1 MLTQTGKWMGV
12 DFGLARIG
20 VAVSDPLGI
29 LANGLETI
37 RWNGRDAD
45 SIKERLVYLVKQQN
59 VQGIVMG
66 YPSRTDGKQASL
78 TGMVRDLAAELEQVT
93 GVPVLLRDERFTT
106 VMARRKLQ
114 ESGVKAKRQKP
125 VIDQVAAEI
134 ILQEY
139 LESRRKAL
147 Q

>member
-1 MLTQTGKWMGV
+1 MGI

-29 LANGLETI
+29 LAAGLETI
-37 RWNGRDAD
+37 RWNGRDTATVM
-45 SIKERLVYLVKQQN
+45 ERLVCLARQQN
-59 VQGIVMG
+59 IRGIVLG
-66 YPSRTDGKQASL
+66 YPQRTDGRQASL
-78 TGMVRDLAAELEQVT
+78 TGMVRELAAGLEQKT

-106 VMARRKLQ
+106 VIARRKLQ
-114 ESGVKAKRQKP
+114 ESGVRSRKQKP

-134 ILQEY
+134 ILQEH
-139 LESRRKAL
+139 LESRRKGL

>member
-1 MLTQTGKWMGV
+1 M
-12 DFGLARIG
+12 
-20 VAVSDPLGI
+20 
-29 LANGLETI
+29 
-37 RWNGRDAD
+37 
-45 SIKERLVYLVKQQN
+45 ERLVFLVKQQN
-59 VQGIVMG
+59 VQGIVLG

-78 TGMVRDLAAELEQVT
+78 TETVRELAAGLEQKT
-93 GVPVLLRDERFTT
+93 CVPVLLRDERYTT

-114 ESGVKAKRQKP
+114 ESGVKARRQRP

-134 ILQEY
+134 ILQEH

>member
-1 MLTQTGKWMGV
+1 MYAETGKWMGI

-37 RWNGRDAD
+37 RWNGRDTDA
-45 SIKERLVYLVKQQN
+45 IMERLVFLVKQQN
-59 VQGIVMG
+59 VQGIVLG

-78 TGMVRDLAAELEQVT
+78 TETVRELAAGLEQKT
-93 GVPVLLRDERFTT
+93 CVPVLLRDERYTT

-114 ESGVKAKRQKP
+114 ESGVKARRQRP

-134 ILQEY
+134 ILQEH